1 MWLRTTADYDSLPT
15 LSADEEATPMVF
27 AQDFRHVELNIFS
40 SSVTTGYTLSVFSSD
55 QEARP
60 ILTSAVSATNKYSLI
75 QVTNK
80 NTWAN
85 VTGTAGIVVTANGL
99 LKFEINDN
107 KSRWYGV
114 RITTHADG
122 ICAATFNMA
131 DNS

>member
-1 MWLRTTADYDSLPT
+1 
-15 LSADEEATPMVF
+15 MVF

-80 NTWAN
+80 NT
-85 VTGTAGIVVTANGL
+85 
-99 LKFEINDN
+99 
-107 KSRWYGV
+107 
-114 RITTHADG
+114 
-122 ICAATFNMA
+122 
-131 DNS
+131 